1 MAGGNPLKAPSN
13 KPSSSSSSSHHR
25 KSHRESGNNLENAA
39 QKPSPSKP
47 PTNSKPSPSSKHK
60 PSPKLNPNPNPNPSP
75 RPRPENV
82 GPPPPP
88 AYGFHMLDRR
98 TIVLADGSVRSYFAL
113 PLDYQ
118 DFTPPLPRPPMRPQ
132 GPESW
137 LGFDRQ
143 FPHGPPIPGGDDRY
157 RQQNQD
163 YWNSLG
169 LEGSR
174 KRKYGDERDGGEI
187 NDEFARQ
194 RQQLLQYGN
203 NSNGSYMAGPSSL
216 VHLDEMRAAKYM
228 RPEGGYGS
236 VQVRH
241 NEIDQAKFK
250 RAFLNFIRSI
260 NENAS
265 QKKKYL
271 ADGKQG
277 SLQCL
282 ACDRSSKDFPDMHS
296 LIMHTY
302 NPEKATSDHV
312 PDHLGLHKALCILMG
327 WNYLMP
333 PDNSKAYQLL
343 SAEEAAA
350 DRDDLIMWP
359 PHVIIQNTITGK
371 GRDGRMEGLGNKAM
385 DMKLRDFG
393 FSSGKSKSMY
403 GREGHMGTS
412 VVKFAGDQ
420 SGLRDAMRLADFFE
434 KQKHGRVS
442 WASVQSLFRPGK
454 DDEKDPNL
462 VKLDKKSGQKERI
475 LYGYLGTVFD
485 MESVDFDTRKKVT
498 IESKRERAQA
508 QPN

>member
-1 MAGGNPLKAPSN
+1 
-13 KPSSSSSSSHHR
+13 
-25 KSHRESGNNLENAA
+25 
-39 QKPSPSKP
+39 
-47 PTNSKPSPSSKHK
+47 
-60 PSPKLNPNPNPNPSP
+60 
-75 RPRPENV
+75 
-82 GPPPPP
+82 
-88 AYGFHMLDRR
+88 MLDRR

-118 DFTPPLPRPPMRPQ
+118 DFTPPLPRPPMRPH

-143 FPHGPPIPGGDDRY
+143 FPPGRPIPGGDDHY

-174 KRKYGDERDGGEI
+174 KRKYGDERDGGEV

-203 NSNGSYMAGPSSL
+203 MMSNSNGSYMAGPSSR
-216 VHLDEMRAAKYM
+216 VHLDEMKAAKYM
-228 RPEGGYGS
+228 RPEGEYGRL
-236 VQVRH
+236 QGRH

-250 RAFLNFIRSI
+250 SSFLNFIRFI

-282 ACDRSSKDFPDMHS
+282 ACDRSSKEFPDMHS

-302 NPEKATSDHV
+302 NPESATS
-312 PDHLGLHKALCILMG
+312 DHLGLHKALCILMG
-327 WNYLMP
+327 WNYLLA
-333 PDNSKAYQLL
+333 PDNSKAYQQLH
-343 SAEEAAA
+343 AEEAAA

-420 SGLRDAMRLADFFE
+420 SGLKDAMRLADFFE
-434 KQKHGRVS
+434 KQRHGRMS
-442 WASVQSLFRPGK
+442 WASVQSSGK
-454 DDEKDPNL
+454 EEEKD
-462 VKLDKKSGQKERI
+462 VKSGQKERI

-485 MESVDFDTRKKVT
+485 MESLDFETRKKVT
-498 IESKRERAQA
+498 IESKRERAKA
-508 QPN
+508 QQS